1 MKLLA
6 AGCGLSLLML
16 LTVSTAGAAPPPSA
30 SGAAKPLAP
39 GTYRQIDTVTKAVL
53 PVGNQIV
60 IAAGKGKRLAFSV
73 NAVSQSSENGGFAVG
88 ILPASLPATWTR
100 TSSAGN
106 CRLTFEA
113 IPKGVKVTQDA
124 GFGDCGFGPGANATG
139 TYVLRAETPLKT

>member
-1 MKLLA
+1 MRFHA
-6 AGCGLSLLML
+6 AGCGLSLLVL
-16 LTVSTAGAAPPPSA
+16 LSVSTASAAPPPA
-30 SGAAKPLAP
+30 LGAAKPLAP
-39 GTYRQIDTVTKAVL
+39 GTYRQIDTLTKAVL

-60 IAAGKGKRLAFSV
+60 IAAGKGARLAFSV
-73 NAVSQSSENGGFAVG
+73 NAVSQSSTNGGFAVG
-88 ILPASLPATWTR
+88 ILPGALPATWTR

-106 CRLTFEA
+106 CRLTFEP